1 MTTRDILMVP
11 LSLLILFIVSTGGLF
26 KSMDKL
32 LNYSMKKK
40 IKWGPFKH
48 LYHDN
53 RRDEYLHGPVLDDP
67 NVGVYSPI
75 FGLIV
80 SLFSAFLISSIWS
93 FVLILNKFTDSDVVA
108 MTVTCYSLA
117 FTTLLVALVLYY
129 VFKGKYF
136 KHRQENIRKIAA
148 ILQERDK

>member
-1 MTTRDILMVP
+1 MYCT
-11 LSLLILFIVSTGGLF
+11 
-26 KSMDKL
+26 
-32 LNYSMKKK
+32 
-40 IKWGPFKH
+40 
-48 LYHDN
+48 
-53 RRDEYLHGPVLDDP
+53 
-67 NVGVYSPI
+67 VGM
-75 FGLIV
+75 
-80 SLFSAFLISSIWS
+80 
-93 FVLILNKFTDSDVVA
+93 ILNKFTDSDVVA